1 MLRFQTA
8 LASLLG
14 SALVAPVFLGQ
25 GTLATLED
33 ALAGTQR
40 ALEVLKGLEQRLQAD
55 PGAALGLLLS
65 ATEPPALDGQQLDGR
80 FEHLRNEVSLL
91 QMELD
96 ALQSP
101 QLASGAAGIPAGA
114 PPPVLMDTAEGEWRT
129 TGLDDSLRAL
139 LASDA
144 PGPPV
149 RPAARGDASGAAED
163 ADVANAYSA
172 DPLRHGIACYRA
184 GRHAEALALLAP
196 IGGPTAMYW
205 TARSLERLERLDEA
219 VTTLERA
226 LAAAQATGGETP
238 GFEPRRAASDL
249 EFMRWKRDFLRGLR
263 PAAPAADGSSSGK
276 ERR

>member
-25 GTLATLED
+25 GSIATLED

-40 ALEVLKGLEQRLQAD
+40 ALEVLKSLEQRLQED

-65 ATEPPALDGQQLDGR
+65 ATEPAALDEPQLDAR
-80 FEHLRNEVSLL
+80 FESLRNEVSLL

-101 QLASGAAGIPAGA
+101 QLAAGTPGAGAAPL
-114 PPPVLMDTAEGEWRT
+114 PVLPLSSEPAWVT

-144 PGPPV
+144 PVSPV
-149 RPAARGDASGAAED
+149 RPTLRMEGADAPD
-163 ADVANAYSA
+163 AGANAYSA

-196 IGGPTAMYW
+196 IEGATALYW
-205 TARSLERLERLDEA
+205 TARTLERLERLDEA
-219 VTTLERA
+219 VATMERA
-226 LAAAQATGGETP
+226 LAKASAATGETP
-238 GFEPRRAASDL
+238 GFEPRRAESDL

-263 PAAPAADGSSSGK
+263 PEAKAAP
-276 ERR
+276 R